1 MLPNEQQMNQ
11 MKQTEPDRLIS
22 RSEMVILARQHNV
35 FVTKSTIHRWSEEE
49 SDFPLVT
56 GIDGR
61 SLLYSR
67 AEFVEFLRK
76 RIRRIQEER

>member
-1 MLPNEQQMNQ
+1 MLPNEKQI
-11 MKQTEPDRLIS
+11 KQTESNRLIS

-67 AEFVEFLRK
+67 AEFIAFLK
-76 RIRRIQEER
+76 QRIRRVQEGR